1 MIYYLIDKYVFVGFN
16 YVWIGDLVMYVRNC
30 VRMLCHWLHMVKL
43 NGTYGTVWIK
53 NEKEIKYQETEKK

>member
-1 MIYYLIDKYVFVGFN
+1 
-16 YVWIGDLVMYVRNC
+16 MYVRNC